1 MYAHACPL
9 DTVGNFLRG
18 WPRTA
23 LLGYF
28 LHAEWV
34 RIGLGCWPL
43 AGFLAFIRGRPID
56 DVTPNDVD
64 HNNDKSFEAIDS
76 TRDMS
81 DGKSIDL
88 YLLSLSPKSCPTACD
103 LDPPMPHLNSISN
116 TPRTVSIV
124 RLLCMVLSIFVLYL
138 LCILVQRVS
147 TVYLSLLSRGRCR
160 EDVSAQYLG
169 TRYSATNT
177 SV

>member
-1 MYAHACPL
+1 MIISTFLQLCGSERITLEVSIFGGPCMHMPVL

-81 DGKSIDL
+81 DGESIDL

-103 LDPPMPHLNSISN
+103 LDPLQCH
-116 TPRTVSIV
+116 TWTVSVI
-124 RLLCMVLSIFVLYL
+124 RL
-138 LCILVQRVS
+138 
-147 TVYLSLLSRGRCR
+147 
-160 EDVSAQYLG
+160 EQYQ
-169 TRYSATNT
+169 
-177 SV
+177 